1 MTTEITETLMSL
13 WRDMSLAL
21 DVLEARL
28 RQFQTMGNFKFEKQK
43 RKLLKAE
50 KTKKTKLRNQYGSG
64 YIKENG
70 EGTLRFG

>member
-1 MTTEITETLMSL
+1 MSL

-21 DVLEARL
+21 DMLEARL
-28 RQFQTMGNFKFEKQK
+28 RQFQTMGNFKIEKQK
-43 RKLLKAE
+43 RKVLKAE
-50 KTKKTKLRNQYGSG
+50 KTKKTKLRNKYGNG